1 VIRRRDRS
9 GARWVS
15 CLARQVL
22 ARWCLPGEAARPDR
36 VTGRAKYRGTWV
48 LAGRRSS
55 CRGRSLRQLGW
66 RSSISLVHSVK
77 ATSQDSRGERATT
90 VRFHLQR
97 TTDRRNNL
105 PMSGSGSSLT
115 YSLGR
120 MLPMIGATA
129 TSALPFSSSTL
140 LPITCWHGNGHRRS
154 SGGLGSSPSA
164 IEYPTSKSRFT
175 TADPPARVC
184 ESQRGTVRAA
194 DGAPD
199 GQCSPLRL
207 AAAGVRGRG
216 RVICSSTPAV
226 AAGGLSPSAVSIAT
240 SATGNGNRAGDP
252 AIHIPVSR
260 HASIEPG
267 YLHD

>member
-1 VIRRRDRS
+1 LPSAPARARR
-9 GARWVS
+9 
-15 CLARQVL
+15 
-22 ARWCLPGEAARPDR
+22 LPAACASW
-36 VTGRAKYRGTWV
+36 GR
-48 LAGRRSS
+48 
-55 CRGRSLRQLGW
+55 

-77 ATSQDSRGERATT
+77 ATSQDSRRERATT

-97 TTDRRNNL
+97 TTDRRANL
-105 PMSGSGSSLT
+105 SISGSGSSLT

-129 TSALPFSSSTL
+129 TSALPFSSSTR

-199 GQCSPLRL
+199 GQCSPFAL
-207 AAAGVRGRG
+207 GRRRRSGARPRHMLVYPSCGCG
-216 RVICSSTPAV
+216 RAV
-226 AAGGLSPSAVSIAT
+226 A
-240 SATGNGNRAGDP
+240 
-252 AIHIPVSR
+252 
-260 HASIEPG
+260 
-267 YLHD
+267 